1 MKKIILIISIIFA
14 ILLYIVPL
22 NFAASKKEV
31 KEGNILYNDKRYDEA
46 LESYNKALSDF
57 PDSPLIHFNIGDSLY
72 KKGDYEKAQE
82 AFTKAL
88 ITEDE
93 LLEAKANYNIGNCK
107 YRQARLKEDADLSTA
122 IALYREALDYY
133 KNTMRLD
140 EKDQDTKYNHEFV
153 EKRLKVLLD
162 KLKQQQEQ
170 QEQQEQKQKEQKGEC
185 EEKEGEEEKAQSQPE
200 NQEENKDEQDRKKG
214 DQEKETEGQDTEQAG
229 LDKED
234 KETGEAENLEKD
246 ARKEMSEEE
255 ARMLLNGY
263 KQEQELRD
271 KMKKRRTRGYYP
283 KVLKD
288 W

>member
-1 MKKIILIISIIFA
+1 M
-14 ILLYIVPL
+14 LYIVPL
-22 NFAASKKEV
+22 SFAASKKEV
-31 KEGNILYNDKRYDEA
+31 KEGNKLYQDKMYDEA
-46 LESYNKALSDF
+46 LERYNEALNDS
-57 PDSPLIHFNIGDSLY
+57 PDSPIIHFNIGDSLY

-93 LLEAKANYNIGNCK
+93 HLEAKANYNIGNCK
-107 YRQARLKEDADLSTA
+107 YRQAGLKEDTDLSAA

-140 EKDQDTKYNHEFV
+140 EKDQDTKYNHEFA

-170 QEQQEQKQKEQKGEC
+170 QEQKQKEQKGEG
-185 EEKEGEEEKAQSQPE
+185 EEQEGEGEKAQSQPE
-200 NQEENKDEQDRKKG
+200 NQEENKDEQDREKG

-229 LDKED
+229 IDKED
-234 KETGEAENLEKD
+234 KETGQTGEAENLEKD

-263 KQEQELRD
+263 KQEQELRN
-271 KMKKRRTRGYYP
+271 KMKKRRTKGYYP